1 MLKNSSSWKVVL
13 VAVIVAFT
21 LSLHYMVLPFPPWV
35 HLIHRRLCYIP
46 ILLAGLWFGFRGG
59 VIVSSIISLATLPL
73 VFIYPRPFWSNQDLI
88 EITFYMGLGILTGV
102 LVDRKDAERAR
113 REALQEKLRDSER
126 LASLGRMASGI
137 AHEVRTPLGS
147 IQGVAE
153 ILAEDYPPEHPRRPF
168 FDILTQEIERL
179 KKVVKDFLDLS
190 RPITLEPAALY
201 PAEVVASCFQSLKG
215 PADEKGVRLE
225 HASKG
230 NCRVFAD
237 ASRMHQVLTNL
248 VRNAIQFAQDG
259 GRVVVHTEARRDG
272 CLMTVED
279 DGCGLPREE
288 DRIFEPFFTSRKDG
302 TGLGLALV
310 SQIVQAH
317 GGWVKAENRR
327 EGGARFS
334 VWLPGRPS
342 EEEPQPENDVQ

>member
-1 MLKNSSSWKVVL
+1 MPKNSSSWKIVL

-21 LSLHYMVLPFPPWV
+21 LSLHYMVLPYPPWV

-59 VIVSSIISLATLPL
+59 IIVSSIISLATLPL

-153 ILAEDYPPEHPRRPF
+153 ILAEDYPADHPRRPF
-168 FDILTQEIERL
+168 FDILTQEIDRL

-190 RPITLEPAALY
+190 RPIKVEPTALHPY
-201 PAEVVASCFQSLKG
+201 DVVGACFQSLKG

-225 HASKG
+225 HVPKG

-248 VRNAIQFAQDG
+248 VRNGIQFSPEG
-259 GRVVVHTEARRDG
+259 GAVEVRTEARKDG
-272 CLMTVED
+272 CLLVVED
-279 DGCGLPREE
+279 GGPGLPEE
-288 DRIFEPFFTSRKDG
+288 SERIFEPFFTSRKDG

-310 SQIVQAH
+310 TQIVHAH
-317 GGWVKAENRR
+317 GGWIKAENRA
-327 EGGARFS
+327 EKGARFT
-334 VWLPGRPS
+334 VWLPGGAGRNRD
-342 EEEPQPENDVQ
+342 EGTKAII